1 MYSPFI
7 IICSIQQTFH
17 IINVSPQ
24 MASYQKEKLFL
35 PTGLVFRK
43 YGVIIIETRMI
54 HIYIPNSK
62 RPVV

>member
-1 MYSPFI
+1 
-7 IICSIQQTFH
+7 
-17 IINVSPQ
+17 
-24 MASYQKEKLFL
+24 MATLYQKEKLFL